1 MKFNGGMMQRSVYVA
16 DDVSINLELVESVFR
31 NDPSLVIRKAENG
44 KELMKVIEA
53 YGNPDLLIL
62 DLMMPVM
69 DGFDVLGKLKQ
80 GRESNYFPIIV
91 LSALTDK
98 QSIVKALSM
107 GADDYVTKPFFV
119 EELKARV
126 GNMLKLKERDEY
138 LNTSLD
144 VMESNLIEK
153 LHIIEQTQVEVIIR
167 LGKAAEFR
175 DDETGKHIER
185 IAAYV
190 NLITERLGMH
200 REQLIMMQYAAPMHD
215 VGKIGI
221 PDGVLMKAGKLTPDE
236 FKIIKLHTI
245 IGSRIL
251 SGTNLPLLELAKE
264 IAISHHERWDGGGY
278 PLGLKGNEI
287 PISGR
292 IVAIADVFD
301 AITSKRV
308 YKEAWSIEKAL
319 EYLMDMR
326 GTQFDPDIVDAFFA
340 IEDRIIKVRQAKTDS
355 PATKPIILQ
364 IIDGDI
370 SFEQLIEQWR

>member
-1 MKFNGGMMQRSVYVA
+1 MQRSVYVV

-31 NDPSLVIRKAENG
+31 NDPSLLIRKAENG
-44 KELMKVIEA
+44 KELMKVIET
-53 YGNPDLLIL
+53 YGSPDLLIL
-62 DLMMPVM
+62 DLMMPIM
-69 DGFDVLGKLKQ
+69 DGFDVLEKLKQ

-126 GNMLKLKERDEY
+126 GNMLKLKERDEC

-153 LHIIEQTQVEVIIR
+153 LQIIEQTQVEVIIR

-175 DDETGKHIER
+175 DDETGRHIER
-185 IAAYV
+185 IASYV
-190 NLITERLGMH
+190 DLITEKMGMNH
-200 REQLIMMQYAAPMHD
+200 EQRIMMQYAAPMHD

-221 PDGVLMKAGKLTPDE
+221 PDGVLMKAGKLTADE
-236 FKIIKLHTI
+236 FKIIKLHTV

-251 SGTNLPLLELAKE
+251 SGTTLPLLELAKE
-264 IAISHHERWDGGGY
+264 IAISHHERWDGDGY
-278 PLGLKGNEI
+278 PLGLKGSDI

-292 IVAIADVFD
+292 IVAITDVFD

-308 YKEAWSIEKAL
+308 YKEAWPIEQAL
-319 EYLMDMR
+319 EYIMDMR
-326 GTQFDPDIVDAFFA
+326 GKQFDPDIVDAFFA
-340 IEDRIIKVRQAKTDS
+340 IKDQITDVRQQKCDTHES
-355 PATKPIILQ
+355 KPIILQ

>member
-1 MKFNGGMMQRSVYVA
+1 MQRSVYVV

-31 NDPSLVIRKAENG
+31 NDPGLLIRKSENG
-44 KELMKVIEA
+44 KELIKCIEA
-53 YGNPDLLIL
+53 YGIPDLLIL

-69 DGFDVLGKLKQ
+69 DGFDVLENLKH

-153 LHIIEQTQVEVIIR
+153 LQIIEQTQVEVIIR

-190 NLITERLGMH
+190 NLITEELGIN
-200 REQLIMMQYAAPMHD
+200 REQRIMMQYAAPMHD

-221 PDGVLMKAGKLTPDE
+221 PDGVLMKAGKLTADE
-236 FKIIKLHTI
+236 FKIIKLHTV

-251 SGTNLPLLELAKE
+251 SGTTLPLLELAKE
-264 IAISHHERWDGGGY
+264 IALSHHERWDGYGY
-278 PLGLKGNEI
+278 PLGLKGSDI

-292 IVAIADVFD
+292 IVAITDVFD

-308 YKEAWSIEKAL
+308 YKKAWPIEQAL

-326 GTQFDPDIVDAFFA
+326 GKQFDPDIVDAFFA
-340 IEDRIIKVRQAKTDS
+340 IENQITHVRQTKSDVPES
-355 PATKPIILQ
+355 KPIILQ

-370 SFEQLIEQWR
+370 SFEQLVEQWR

>member
-1 MKFNGGMMQRSVYVA
+1 
-16 DDVSINLELVESVFR
+16 
-31 NDPSLVIRKAENG
+31 
-44 KELMKVIEA
+44 
-53 YGNPDLLIL
+53 
-62 DLMMPVM
+62 
-69 DGFDVLGKLKQ
+69 
-80 GRESNYFPIIV
+80 V

-98 QSIVKALSM
+98 QSIVKALSL

-153 LHIIEQTQVEVIIR
+153 LQIIEQTQVEVIIR

-190 NLITERLGMH
+190 NLITEKLGMH
-200 REQLIMMQYAAPMHD
+200 REQRIMMQYAAPMHD

-221 PDGVLMKAGKLTPDE
+221 PDGVLMKAGKLTADE
-236 FKIIKLHTI
+236 FKIIKLHTV

-251 SGTNLPLLELAKE
+251 SGTTLPLLELAKE
-264 IAISHHERWDGGGY
+264 IALSHHERWDGNGY
-278 PLGLKGNEI
+278 PLGLKGSDI

-308 YKEAWSIEKAL
+308 YKAAWPIEQAL
-319 EYLMDMR
+319 EYVMDMR

-340 IEDRIIKVRQAKTDS
+340 IEDQIIKVRLGKTDTPDS
-355 PATKPIILQ
+355 KPIILQ